1 MKSDFLNS
9 AVIYNVY
16 PTSFYDSNGD
26 GVGDIVGITQKLEYI
41 KQFADIVWINPVFKS
56 PFKDG
61 GYDIEDYF
69 EIDAKFGSIKDV
81 EDLTDKAH
89 ALGMKIVF
97 DLVAGHT
104 SDKHKWFKESRKEK
118 RNEYSDY
125 YIWDDNVFEGHLVGM
140 SGNAPRNGTYAV
152 NFFCFQP
159 ALNYGYYKKEYSWQF
174 DYKDERL
181 SALHNKVVDIMKFWL
196 DKGVDGFRCDMA
208 SSIVKNDVNGQG
220 SCEIWRKLFGE
231 VRKSYPQAIFIS
243 EWGQPEY
250 AVGSGAFD
258 IDFFTHC
265 YNDGYNNLF
274 RKESGCNIFD
284 SSGDS
289 YFRKG
294 GKGECKTFFEYLEH
308 NLSKVKDN
316 GYVSVVSGN
325 HDLPRISV
333 GRDDDELKCAF
344 AMILALPNVPLIYY
358 GDEIGMGYNER
369 LNKDGGYRRTGSRT
383 PMQWS
388 SDKNA
393 GFSSAQ
399 KLYLPINRDYNKRN
413 IDNYSKDEK
422 SLYNTVKRLCQI
434 RRESEALTA
443 DADFELISVGYPLI
457 FKRTT
462 QKESWEIII
471 NPCKK
476 PVTVKTTGKAEIYN
490 NCIIKEDEIVF
501 NESSFAWIQNPA

>member
-174 DYKDERL
+174 DYKDDRL

-258 IDFFTHC
+258 MDFFTHC

-333 GRDDDELKCAF
+333 GRDDDEFK
-344 AMILALPNVPLIYY
+344 
-358 GDEIGMGYNER
+358 
-369 LNKDGGYRRTGSRT
+369 
-383 PMQWS
+383 
-388 SDKNA
+388 
-393 GFSSAQ
+393 
-399 KLYLPINRDYNKRN
+399 
-413 IDNYSKDEK
+413 
-422 SLYNTVKRLCQI
+422 VKK
-434 RRESEALTA
+434 
-443 DADFELISVGYPLI
+443 V
-457 FKRTT
+457 
-462 QKESWEIII
+462 
-471 NPCKK
+471 
-476 PVTVKTTGKAEIYN
+476 
-490 NCIIKEDEIVF
+490 
-501 NESSFAWIQNPA
+501 

>member
-1 MKSDFLNS
+1 M
-9 AVIYNVY
+9 
-16 PTSFYDSNGD
+16 
-26 GVGDIVGITQKLEYI
+26 
-41 KQFADIVWINPVFKS
+41 
-56 PFKDG
+56 
-61 GYDIEDYF
+61 
-69 EIDAKFGSIKDV
+69 
-81 EDLTDKAH
+81 TDKAH

-258 IDFFTHC
+258 IDFLRIVIMTA
-265 YNDGYNNLF
+265 
-274 RKESGCNIFD
+274 
-284 SSGDS
+284 
-289 YFRKG
+289 
-294 GKGECKTFFEYLEH
+294 TTTYLEKKAVAIYLIPQGTAISARVAKASVKPFS
-308 NLSKVKDN
+308 NILST
-316 GYVSVVSGN
+316 
-325 HDLPRISV
+325 I
-333 GRDDDELKCAF
+333 
-344 AMILALPNVPLIYY
+344 
-358 GDEIGMGYNER
+358 
-369 LNKDGGYRRTGSRT
+369 
-383 PMQWS
+383 
-388 SDKNA
+388 
-393 GFSSAQ
+393 
-399 KLYLPINRDYNKRN
+399 
-413 IDNYSKDEK
+413 
-422 SLYNTVKRLCQI
+422 
-434 RRESEALTA
+434 
-443 DADFELISVGYPLI
+443 
-457 FKRTT
+457 
-462 QKESWEIII
+462 
-471 NPCKK
+471 
-476 PVTVKTTGKAEIYN
+476 
-490 NCIIKEDEIVF
+490 
-501 NESSFAWIQNPA
+501 

>member
-89 ALGMKIVF
+89 ALGMKIVL

-174 DYKDERL
+174 DYRFYL
-181 SALHNKVVDIMKFWL
+181 FNLHF
-196 DKGVDGFRCDMA
+196 
-208 SSIVKNDVNGQG
+208 IVPPM
-220 SCEIWRKLFGE
+220 CF
-231 VRKSYPQAIFIS
+231 
-243 EWGQPEY
+243 
-250 AVGSGAFD
+250 
-258 IDFFTHC
+258 
-265 YNDGYNNLF
+265 
-274 RKESGCNIFD
+274 
-284 SSGDS
+284 
-289 YFRKG
+289 
-294 GKGECKTFFEYLEH
+294 
-308 NLSKVKDN
+308 
-316 GYVSVVSGN
+316 
-325 HDLPRISV
+325 RISQIV
-333 GRDDDELKCAF
+333 LK
-344 AMILALPNVPLIYY
+344 
-358 GDEIGMGYNER
+358 
-369 LNKDGGYRRTGSRT
+369 
-383 PMQWS
+383 
-388 SDKNA
+388 
-393 GFSSAQ
+393 
-399 KLYLPINRDYNKRN
+399 
-413 IDNYSKDEK
+413 
-422 SLYNTVKRLCQI
+422 
-434 RRESEALTA
+434 
-443 DADFELISVGYPLI
+443 
-457 FKRTT
+457 
-462 QKESWEIII
+462 
-471 NPCKK
+471 
-476 PVTVKTTGKAEIYN
+476 
-490 NCIIKEDEIVF
+490 
-501 NESSFAWIQNPA
+501 

>member
-181 SALHNKVVDIMKFWL
+181 SALHNKVVDIMKF
-196 DKGVDGFRCDMA
+196 
-208 SSIVKNDVNGQG
+208 
-220 SCEIWRKLFGE
+220 
-231 VRKSYPQAIFIS
+231 
-243 EWGQPEY
+243 
-250 AVGSGAFD
+250 
-258 IDFFTHC
+258 
-265 YNDGYNNLF
+265 
-274 RKESGCNIFD
+274 
-284 SSGDS
+284 
-289 YFRKG
+289 
-294 GKGECKTFFEYLEH
+294 
-308 NLSKVKDN
+308 
-316 GYVSVVSGN
+316 
-325 HDLPRISV
+325 
-333 GRDDDELKCAF
+333 
-344 AMILALPNVPLIYY
+344 
-358 GDEIGMGYNER
+358 
-369 LNKDGGYRRTGSRT
+369 
-383 PMQWS
+383 
-388 SDKNA
+388 
-393 GFSSAQ
+393 
-399 KLYLPINRDYNKRN
+399 
-413 IDNYSKDEK
+413 
-422 SLYNTVKRLCQI
+422 
-434 RRESEALTA
+434 
-443 DADFELISVGYPLI
+443 
-457 FKRTT
+457 
-462 QKESWEIII
+462 
-471 NPCKK
+471 
-476 PVTVKTTGKAEIYN
+476 
-490 NCIIKEDEIVF
+490 
-501 NESSFAWIQNPA
+501 